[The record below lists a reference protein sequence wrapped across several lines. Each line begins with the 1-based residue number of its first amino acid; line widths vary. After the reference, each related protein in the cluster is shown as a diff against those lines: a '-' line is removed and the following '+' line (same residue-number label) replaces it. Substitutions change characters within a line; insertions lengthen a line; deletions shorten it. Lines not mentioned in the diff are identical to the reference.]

1 MNARLALLSG
11 IVALA
16 ALPVS
21 AEVYRQVDA
30 QGNVTYTDEPRKAPL
45 LRRSR

>member
-1 MNARLALLSG
+1 MNARFALLSG

-16 ALPVS
+16 AFPVS

-30 QGNVTYTDEPRKAPL
+30 QGNVTYTDEPSEGHAC
-45 LRRSR
+45 